1 MFENITA
8 GWKLGGAVRK
18 LIFEDKKLMVFPIIA
33 AVVIL
38 VETIAIFASL
48 FLFGAGNSSPIIAW
62 LLVYY
67 VVVYFTSTY
76 VLVAMLIAFRSFGAK
91 KPVGFVEAF
100 SKTSGYLVQ
109 IFEWAVFESIVTM
122 IIRVIEQRL
131 GYVGAAIFGLA
142 ASIAMGTA
150 TAFAI
155 PVIVDKKMGPIGTL
169 KESTNFIINNFGKT
183 FGGLIYSELYSLIFI
198 VVGVLMVILGLFT
211 LGVLAVVGIALIVF
225 GGMMNYLISNVYRF
239 ILYDYMNG
247 GKLPEGITDDMVK
260 SSVKKQA
267 QGRGGIGGI
276 LGGGNPG
283 NI

>member
-8 GWKLGGAVRK
+8 GWKLGSAVRK
-18 LIFEDKKLMVFPIIA
+18 LIFEDKKLLVFPVIA

-38 VETIAIFASL
+38 AETIAIFASL
-48 FLFGAGNSSPIIAW
+48 FLFGTSNSSPVIVW
-62 LLVYY
+62 LVVYY

-91 KPVGFVEAF
+91 KPMGVIEAF
-100 SKTSGYLVQ
+100 SKASGYFVQ
-109 IFEWAVFESIVTM
+109 ILEWAVFESIVTM

-131 GYVGAAIFGLA
+131 GYVGAMIFGLA

-155 PVIVDKKMGPIGTL
+155 PVIVDKNMGPIDTL
-169 KESTNFIINNFGKT
+169 KESTNFIIKNFGKT

-211 LGVLAVVGIALIVF
+211 LGVLAVVGVALVVF

-239 ILYDYMNG
+239 VLYDYMNG

-260 SSVKKQA
+260 SSVKRQT
-267 QGRGGIGGI
+267 QSRGGFGGI